1 MSGFLRCDSLK
12 QIRGNVKFL
21 FCSPFD
27 LCQVSYC
34 HLNQSSLLLQV
45 CIYYNTGVCRTSK
58 TKNDCQV
65 LASSFQLFHISAE
78 AAMQRIWFPS
88 ELFLSLCEEKL
99 HTSVTA
105 QCFIFCFVSFSK
117 QSAEPL
123 IISVPNV
130 LSLGIIMLFVLLLLK
145 ESCI

>member
-1 MSGFLRCDSLK
+1 MNTHDMTCHGFLRWDSLK

-21 FCSPFD
+21 FRSPLN

-34 HLNQSSLLLQV
+34 HLTQISLLLQV
-45 CIYYNTGVCRTSK
+45 CIYCNTGVCRTSK
-58 TKNDCQV
+58 TKNNCQI

-105 QCFIFCFVSFSK
+105 QCFIYCFVSFSK

-130 LSLGIIMLFVLLLLK
+130 LSLGCLF
-145 ESCI
+145 SYC